1 MGHRMHPCYPYADRR
16 IFMRELLIRFAG
28 DKTATTTIEY
38 GLITALIVVV
48 MIAALNTLGANL
60 NAHLLVI
67 GNGIN

>member
-1 MGHRMHPCYPYADRR
+1 MGHRMRVCYPYADRG
-16 IFMRELLIRFAG
+16 IFMRELLIRFVG
-28 DKTATTTIEY
+28 DKRATTTIEY

-60 NAHLLVI
+60 NSHLLVI